1 MLARTSTQVS
11 SMGYRAMMLSLRPPK
26 YWKQKERATP
36 RVITVCAIGC
46 CHVSVSGVLQSRL
59 STANHVA
66 WYQYPKIN
74 YPLSCQRISMDSSCR
89 HRGNHRWRLQKI
101 G

>member
-36 RVITVCAIGC
+36 RLITVCAIGC
-46 CHVSVSGVLQSRL
+46 CHVSVSGVLQSQL
-59 STANHVA
+59 SPDTMLARYKN
-66 WYQYPKIN
+66 PKIN
-74 YPLSCQRISMDSSCR
+74 YPLSCQRIYMDSSGR
-89 HRGNHRWRLQKI
+89 QRGNPRWRLQKI